1 MTRSSWKAV
10 THEGDENIVSGI
22 SWDGETTG
30 NFYFLVFFFFFLFSD
45 FSVGQ
50 VLPVY

>member
-1 MTRSSWKAV
+1 MKGMKDVAS
-10 THEGDENIVSGI
+10 EIL
-22 SWDGETTG
+22 WDGETTG
-30 NFYFLVFFFFFLFSD
+30 KFHFLVCVLFFFFLFSD

>member
-1 MTRSSWKAV
+1 MK
-10 THEGDENIVSGI
+10 GMKNIVSGI
-22 SWDGETTG
+22 SWNGETTG
-30 NFYFLVFFFFFLFSD
+30 KFYFLVGFFFFLFSD

>member
-1 MTRSSWKAV
+1 MKGMKDVAS
-10 THEGDENIVSGI
+10 EIL
-22 SWDGETTG
+22 WDGETTG
-30 NFYFLVFFFFFLFSD
+30 KFHFSVCVCVFFIFSVFSD